1 MPLLTD
7 AQRQQVRANVS
18 APSIAGES
26 TMDLY
31 RNPAEAGGKI
41 GAATLQASAIPLR
54 LRPAGDN
61 PKLVALAQPVNAARV
76 EYLGKVAV
84 GTDVQIGDEARIAG
98 QRYRVEGVGAWSN
111 ATLIALSLIKK
122 G

>member
-1 MPLLTD
+1 MPILTD
-7 AQRQQVRANVS
+7 REKQTVRANVS

-31 RNPAEAGGKI
+31 RSPAEVNGKT
-41 GAATLQASAIPLR
+41 GAATLLTSGVALR

-61 PKLVALAQPVNAARV
+61 PKLIALAQPVNAARV
-76 EYLGKVAV
+76 EFLGKVAV
-84 GTDVQIGDEARIAG
+84 GTDVAVGDEGRIGAL
-98 QRYRVEGVGAWSN
+98 RYRVEGVGVWSN